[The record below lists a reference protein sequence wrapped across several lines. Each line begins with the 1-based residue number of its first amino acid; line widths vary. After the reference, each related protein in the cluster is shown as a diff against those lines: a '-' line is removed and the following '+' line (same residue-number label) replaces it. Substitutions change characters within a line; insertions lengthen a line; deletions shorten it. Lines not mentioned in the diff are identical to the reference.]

1 MKKLG
6 FIILFASC
14 AAMAQEEID
23 CTKALTT
30 MDVNQCMQK
39 ELLVA
44 QKTMDIYLAKSIER
58 YSQDEVS
65 IKSITKSQEAWLKYR
80 EEHCNAVYDT
90 WRDGT
95 IRGTMAL
102 ECKLKLTH
110 QRTKVLWE
118 SFLTYMDS
126 TPPLLP
132 EPKLQN

>member
-14 AAMAQEEID
+14 AVIAQEEID

-30 MDVNQCMQK
+30 IDVNQCMQK

-44 QKTMDIYLAKSIER
+44 QKTMDTYLAKSIEH
-58 YSQDEVS
+58 YSHDEVS
-65 IKSITKSQEAWLKYR
+65 ANSITKSQEAWLKYE

-95 IRGTMAL
+95 IRGTMVL
-102 ECKLKLTH
+102 ECKLELTH
-110 QRTKVLWE
+110 QRTKVLWQ

-132 EPKLQN
+132 EPKL